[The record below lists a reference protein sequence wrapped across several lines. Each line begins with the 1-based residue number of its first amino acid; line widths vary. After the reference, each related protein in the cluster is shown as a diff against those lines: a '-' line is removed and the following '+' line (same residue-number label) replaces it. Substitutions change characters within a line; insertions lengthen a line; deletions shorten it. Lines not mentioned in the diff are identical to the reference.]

1 MAPKKILPILFY
13 SIILWSIIM
22 LEIKILFLALGTNL
36 PIIYI
41 FAAFPLSI
49 FIGLIPITLAG
60 MGTRDSAII
69 YFFAHLASP
78 SICLVIGLL
87 YSFFGYFLLALFGL
101 PFMKKCLKTIYLH

>member
-1 MAPKKILPILFY
+1 M
-13 SIILWSIIM
+13 IILETKM
-22 LEIKILFLALGTNL
+22 LFLALGVNI

-69 YFFAHLASP
+69 YFFAHLANP
-78 SICLVIGLL
+78 SICLAMGLL

-101 PFMKKCLKTIYLH
+101 PFMKKMLRN